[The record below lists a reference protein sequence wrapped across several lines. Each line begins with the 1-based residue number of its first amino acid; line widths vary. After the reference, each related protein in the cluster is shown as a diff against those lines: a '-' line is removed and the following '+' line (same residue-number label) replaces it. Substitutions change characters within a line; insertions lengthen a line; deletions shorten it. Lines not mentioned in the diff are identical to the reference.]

1 MPISDIAKATHWDQN
16 QRETRRA
23 YVDRFDASDLFSI
36 AEKIFSCLRT
46 HTPMSISRPHNTST
60 GALIE
65 PGPEDIG
72 LGVPDIPIQG
82 TPVKD
87 HVGLRRDSISENN
100 STTGTCLIRG
110 GYV

>member
-65 PGPEDIG
+65 PGTEDTG
-72 LGVPDIPIQG
+72 LDVPDILTQG
-82 TPVKD
+82 HSLKIKWDQD
-87 HVGLRRDSISENN
+87 HIPISEND